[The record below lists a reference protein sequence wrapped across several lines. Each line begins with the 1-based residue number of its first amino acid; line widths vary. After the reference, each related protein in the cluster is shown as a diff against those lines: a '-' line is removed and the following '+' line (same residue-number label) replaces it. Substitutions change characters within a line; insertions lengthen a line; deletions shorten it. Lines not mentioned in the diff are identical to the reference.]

1 MNIIKLPTMSLVAA
15 TLLAIAGCQAVTAE
29 SDLPAL
35 IIQPNEASRAALQ
48 VTLSKLFG
56 GQIVKLSDEAL
67 TRSSLLTLEP
77 GLQNIN
83 NSKVASG
90 RVLSGPYKFRLVQNR
105 DACILIDMRD
115 GSRHA
120 LANTTCVTE

>member
-1 MNIIKLPTMSLVAA
+1 MELRTILGASL
-15 TLLAIAGCQAVTAE
+15 LLLV
-29 SDLPAL
+29 SV
-35 IIQPNEASRAALQ
+35 Q

-90 RVLSGPYKFRLVQNR
+90 RVLSEPYKFRLVQNR
-105 DACILIDMRD
+105 DACILIDMRY

-120 LANTTCVTE
+120 LANTSCVPE

>member
-1 MNIIKLPTMSLVAA
+1 MNIIKLPTLSLVAA
-15 TLLAIAGCQAVTAE
+15 TLLVVASCQVVTAE
-29 SDLPAL
+29 PDLPAL
-35 IIQPNEASRAALQ
+35 IIQPNGASRAALQ
-48 VTLSKLFG
+48 VTLSQLFG

-83 NSKVASG
+83 NSKIANG
-90 RVLSGPYKFRLVQNR
+90 RVLSGPYKFRLVKNS

-120 LANTTCVTE
+120 LANTTCVPE